1 MQNIFSHLN
10 NITLEKKEFLGDEGW
25 NSWMINRYISM
36 DENYVELVNI
46 IQKNTYQLSPKQ
58 IYTIYR
64 DIIPKRKVWL
74 GYIKSKKE
82 KTNPDLL
89 VLLAEW
95 FECSE
100 REVKHYLDL
109 LSKTDL
115 EEILSKF
122 GKDKRQIKELLK

>member
-74 GYIKSKKE
+74 GYI
-82 KTNPDLL
+82 
-89 VLLAEW
+89 
-95 FECSE
+95 
-100 REVKHYLDL
+100 
-109 LSKTDL
+109 
-115 EEILSKF
+115 
-122 GKDKRQIKELLK
+122 